1 MHRSSFRVRTL
12 FNDRFHHYSY
22 RSIFFRWSCL
32 GIKLASLARS
42 ELVPTADVL
51 NVFSGQYVEA
61 AVSWVPAFPALRPYS
76 WSFFLAFSDLWC
88 VSLHRGCSHLVY
100 QGHKRSRTLSCRHY
114 PQLHIF
120 ECVALWSKHIPG
132 LTFVHLQI
140 YHSQLQPSFLIH
152 ITSLVSLVELY

>member
-1 MHRSSFRVRTL
+1 MELLGDQAGQPRSLRARSNCRCAQCVLWSVCGGSCQLGSSFSSTQT
-12 FNDRFHHYSY
+12 
-22 RSIFFRWSCL
+22 IFM
-32 GIKLASLARS
+32 
-42 ELVPTADVL
+42 E
-51 NVFSGQYVEA
+51 
-61 AVSWVPAFPALRPYS
+61 
-76 WSFFLAFSDLWC
+76 FFLAFSDLWC
-88 VSLHRGCSHLVY
+88 FSLHRGCSHLVY